1 MMGSLLLSA
10 GALQAATPETIAA
23 HTIAAGTEEHWTA
36 DKVYTL
42 TGAVVVQGR
51 LTIDAGTTI
60 LAEEGFDKYILVDRG
75 GQIFAEGT
83 ATAPITFKA
92 DRDDAPSSYWGG
104 LILNGRAP
112 IAGGARARLKSTQAS
127 STAAAT
133 RPTTRAS

>member
-42 TGAVVVQGR
+42 AGAVIVQGR

-60 LAEEGFDKYILVDRG
+60 LAEEGFDK
-75 GQIFAEGT
+75 
-83 ATAPITFKA
+83 
-92 DRDDAPSSYWGG
+92 S
-104 LILNGRAP
+104 
-112 IAGGARARLKSTQAS
+112 S
-127 STAAAT
+127 STAADRSSPKALPLRPSPSRLTAT
-133 RPTTRAS
+133 THRRATGAASS